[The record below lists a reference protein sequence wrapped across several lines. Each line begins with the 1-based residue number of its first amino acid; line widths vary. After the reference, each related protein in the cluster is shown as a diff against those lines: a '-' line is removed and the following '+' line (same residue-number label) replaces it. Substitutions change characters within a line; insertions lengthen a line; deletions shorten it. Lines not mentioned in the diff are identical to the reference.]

1 MHILLIPTI
10 AQRNRRAKE
19 KLEQEKSANR
29 NHELQVQAEEQRLVR
44 SLYNIK
50 TELRI

>member
-1 MHILLIPTI
+1 MNILLTLLI

-19 KLEQEKSANR
+19 KIEQEKIDNQ

-44 SLYNIK
+44 
-50 TELRI
+50 